1 MARIPLVPLDLKEPK
16 EIVDAV
22 RNRRGGEL
30 SELDRLLLHS
40 PALTEGYNFFLGKV
54 RNNLTTIPKLRELAM
69 CTVAVVNKA
78 DYEYNAHL
86 PLFVAAGGTPEKGKA
101 ILELESAIKNTT
113 LFDATEIAVLRLT
126 LEMTR
131 DVQVTQETFDLARKA
146 MGGDQQLVDLVG
158 TIATYNLV
166 SRFLVAF
173 ELH

>member
-146 MGGDQQLVDLVG
+146 MGGDKQLVDLVG

>member
-16 EIVDAV
+16 EIIDAV
-22 RNRRGGEL
+22 RKRRGGEL
-30 SELDRLLLHS
+30 SELDRLMLYS
-40 PALTEGYNFFLGKV
+40 PAFTEGYNFFLGKV

-86 PLFVAAGGTPEKGKA
+86 PLFVAAGGSPEQGQA
-101 ILELESAIKNTT
+101 MLDLAGAIKNTT
-113 LFDATEIAVLRLT
+113 LFDETEIAVLRLT
-126 LEMTR
+126 IEMTR
-131 DVQVTQETFDLARKA
+131 DVKVSQETFDLARKA
-146 MGGDQQLVDLVG
+146 MGGYQELVDLIG

>member
-1 MARIPLVPLDLKEPK
+1 MARIPLVPLDLESPK

-22 RNRRGGEL
+22 RKRRGGEL

-40 PALTEGYNFFLGKV
+40 PAFTEGYNFFLGKV
-54 RNNLTTIPKLRELAM
+54 RNNLTTVPKLRELAM

-86 PLFVAAGGTPEKGKA
+86 PLFVAAGGTSEQGEA
-101 ILELESAIKNTT
+101 ILNLESAINNTS
-113 LFDATEIAVLRLT
+113 LFNDTEIAVLRLT

-131 DVQVTQETFDLARKA
+131 DVKVTSETFELAKNA
-146 MGGDQQLVDLVG
+146 MGGNQELVDLVG

>member
-1 MARIPLVPLDLKEPK
+1 MARIELVPLDLKEPK

-22 RNRRGGEL
+22 RKRRGGEL

-40 PALTEGYNFFLGKV
+40 PAFTEGYNFFLGKV

-86 PLFVAAGGTPEKGKA
+86 PLFVAAGGTPEQGKA
-101 ILELESAIKNTT
+101 ILDLESAITNTR
-113 LFDATEIAVLRLT
+113 LFDPTEIAVLLLT
-126 LEMTR
+126 TEMTR
-131 DVQVTQETFDLARKA
+131 DVQVSPETFELAKKA
-146 MGGDQQLVDLVG
+146 MGGNQQLVDIVG

>member
-1 MARIPLVPLDLKEPK
+1 MARIPLVPLNLQEPK
-16 EIVDAV
+16 DIVDAV
-22 RNRRGGEL
+22 RKRRGGDL

-40 PALTEGYNFFLGKV
+40 PQFTEGYNFFLGKV

-86 PLFVAAGGTPEKGKA
+86 PLFIEAGGTAEKGKA
-101 ILELESAIKNTT
+101 ILHLETAIQNTE
-113 LFDATEIAVLRLT
+113 LFDPTEIAVLRLT

-131 DVQVTQETFDLARKA
+131 DVQVSQETFDLAKQTI
-146 MGGDQQLVDLVG
+146 GGNQQLVDIVG

>member
-1 MARIPLVPLDLKEPK
+1 
-16 EIVDAV
+16 
-22 RNRRGGEL
+22 
-30 SELDRLLLHS
+30 LLHS
-40 PALTEGYNFFLGKV
+40 PAFTEGYNFFLGKV

-86 PLFVAAGGTPEKGKA
+86 PLFVAAGGTPEQGNA
-101 ILELESAIKNTT
+101 MLDLESAIKNTVF
-113 LFDATEIAVLRLT
+113 FDATEIAVLRLT

-131 DVQVTQETFDLARKA
+131 DVQVSPETFDLAKKA
-146 MGGDQQLVDLVG
+146 MGGNQELVDLVG

>member
-1 MARIPLVPLDLKEPK
+1 MARIPLVPLDLESPK

-22 RNRRGGEL
+22 RKRRGGEL

-40 PALTEGYNFFLGKV
+40 PAFTEGYNFFLGKV

-86 PLFVAAGGTPEKGKA
+86 PLFVAAGGSSEQGKA
-101 ILELESAIKNTT
+101 ILNLESAIKNTS
-113 LFDATEIAVLRLT
+113 LFNDTEIAVLRLT

-131 DVQVTQETFDLARKA
+131 DVKVTPETFELAKNA
-146 MGGDQQLVDLVG
+146 MGGNQELVDLVG

>member
-1 MARIPLVPLDLKEPK
+1 VARIPLVPLDLESPK

-22 RNRRGGEL
+22 RKRRGGEL

-40 PALTEGYNFFLGKV
+40 PAFTEGYNFFLGKV
-54 RNNLTTIPKLRELAM
+54 RNNLTTVPKLRELAM

-86 PLFVAAGGTPEKGKA
+86 PLFVAAGGTSEQGEA
-101 ILELESAIKNTT
+101 ILNLESAIKNTS
-113 LFDATEIAVLRLT
+113 LFNDTEIAVLRLT

-131 DVQVTQETFDLARKA
+131 DVKVTPETFELAKKA
-146 MGGDQQLVDLVG
+146 MGGNQELVDLVG

>member
-1 MARIPLVPLDLKEPK
+1 MARIPLVPLDLESPK
-16 EIVDAV
+16 EIIDAV
-22 RNRRGGEL
+22 RKRRGGEL

-40 PALTEGYNFFLGKV
+40 PAFTEGYNFFLGKV
-54 RNNLTTIPKLRELAM
+54 RNNLTTVPKLRELAM

-86 PLFVAAGGTPEKGKA
+86 PLFVAAGGTSEQGEA
-101 ILELESAIKNTT
+101 ILNLESAIKNTS
-113 LFDATEIAVLRLT
+113 LFNDTEIAVLRLT

-131 DVQVTQETFDLARKA
+131 DVKVTPETFELAKKA
-146 MGGDQQLVDLVG
+146 MGGNQELVDLVG

>member
-1 MARIPLVPLDLKEPK
+1 MARIPLVPPDLESPK

-22 RNRRGGEL
+22 RKRRGGEL

-40 PALTEGYNFFLGKV
+40 PAFTEGYNFFLGKV

-86 PLFVAAGGTPEKGKA
+86 PLFVAAGGSSEQGKA
-101 ILELESAIKNTT
+101 ILNLESAINNTS
-113 LFDATEIAVLRLT
+113 LFNDTEIAVLRLT

-131 DVQVTQETFDLARKA
+131 DVKVTPETFELAKKA
-146 MGGDQQLVDLVG
+146 MGGNQELVDLVG

>member
-1 MARIPLVPLDLKEPK
+1 MARIPLVPLDLSEPK

-22 RNRRGGEL
+22 RKRRGGEL

-40 PALTEGYNFFLGKV
+40 PAFTEGYNFFLGKV

-86 PLFVAAGGTPEKGKA
+86 PLFVKAGGTPEQGHA
-101 ILELESAIKNTT
+101 MLDLEKAIKNTG
-113 LFDATEIAVLRLT
+113 LFDPTEIAVLRLT

-131 DVQVTQETFDLARKA
+131 DVQVSPETFDLAKKA
-146 MGGDQQLVDLVG
+146 MGGNQELVDLVG